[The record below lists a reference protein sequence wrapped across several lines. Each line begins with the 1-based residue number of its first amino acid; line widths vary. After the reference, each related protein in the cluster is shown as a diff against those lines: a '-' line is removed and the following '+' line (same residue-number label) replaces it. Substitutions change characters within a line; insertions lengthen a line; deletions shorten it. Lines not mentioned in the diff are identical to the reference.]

1 MIKWFI
7 DQSRSDVGIRLVKL
21 VRVGCWK
28 NNGWYVKG
36 FHRSCGWS
44 GLYPFGS
51 SSNRRQSELYCF
63 TYWLKICAE
72 SSEVWTSPVKKSESC
87 NKTDRNCKTAGKNCC
102 GPWSTRIRIILSD
115 PGLYNYNN
123 SEKFSKKIVKIKDF
137 WSCKLWPKLFLLTF

>member
-28 NNGWYVKG
+28 KTGDMSRAFTGHVADPDYILSVPHPTVDNPSFTALHIGWRYVLRALKSEPV
-36 FHRSCGWS
+36 RSKSPNPAIKLTATAKQRARIVADHDPPG
-44 GLYPFGS
+44 
-51 SSNRRQSELYCF
+51 SELFCQ
-63 TYWLKICAE
+63 
-72 SSEVWTSPVKKSESC
+72 
-87 NKTDRNCKTAGKNCC
+87 
-102 GPWSTRIRIILSD
+102 IRDYIII
-115 PGLYNYNN
+115 NN